1 MQMADG
7 DFANLMMR
15 HHRDGIAMAKLEE
28 SGGTSAEVKA
38 LAAKIRQGQEK
49 DLAELDT
56 FAKKHKPSKMAAM
69 HEKEME
75 KESAA
80 SMAKLKSAKG
90 AALDRAFAEEMAKHH
105 QMALEMTKQTQFKDG
120 GLKALADKMAKN
132 QQAELQELKKHQ
144 SH

>member
-1 MQMADG
+1 
-7 DFANLMMR
+7 
-15 HHRDGIAMAKLEE
+15 
-28 SGGTSAEVKA
+28 
-38 LAAKIRQGQEK
+38 
-49 DLAELDT
+49 
-56 FAKKHKPSKMAAM
+56 
-69 HEKEME
+69 
-75 KESAA
+75 
-80 SMAKLKSAKG
+80 MAKLKSAKG